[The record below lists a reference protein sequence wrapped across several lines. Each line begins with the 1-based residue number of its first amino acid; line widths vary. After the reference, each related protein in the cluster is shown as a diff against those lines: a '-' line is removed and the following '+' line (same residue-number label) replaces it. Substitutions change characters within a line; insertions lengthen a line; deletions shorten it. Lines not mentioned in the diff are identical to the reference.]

1 LVDKPRKAQAEQLLL
16 SSIQEVASSIV
27 RVVVDW
33 VAHAY
38 RAIYG
43 HGALEMG
50 EDHMKISRS
59 AGNARDKTG
68 SCVEAG

>member
-1 LVDKPRKAQAEQLLL
+1 LVDKPRKAQAEQLLR
-16 SSIQEVASSIV
+16 SSIQEVAPSVV

-43 HGALEMG
+43 YGALEMG
-50 EDHMKISRS
+50 EDHLKISRS
-59 AGNARDKTG
+59 ASNAGDKTG